1 MVKKQV
7 VDKNIEEIKKLLKT
21 KKLVIGT
28 EKTIKNIKLGKVNMV
43 FLAANCPSRVEEDI
57 DYYKKIGKF
66 KVVKLKYPNDEL
78 GTVCKKPFFISVL
91 SVLKGG
97 K

>member
-1 MVKKQV
+1 MAKKQV
-7 VDKNIEEIKKLLKT
+7 VDKNIDEIRKLLKT
-21 KKLVIGT
+21 KKLIIGT
-28 EKTIKNIKLGKVNMV
+28 EKTLKNIKLGKVAVV
-43 FLAANCPSRVEEDI
+43 FLSSNCPSKVLEYIEH
-57 DYYKKIGKF
+57 YKGIGGF

-78 GTVCKKPFFISVL
+78 GAVCKKPFFISVL